1 MEFYHWGFGSAILPT
16 EPHPVDSTWQERPFS
31 TSNLVVKSH
40 LHVDEVSILK
50 KNSDGMNTVR
60 DVEFHPGW
68 QGGGGLPSE
77 IPQIPSGDRLQRKK
91 KRTQIGHFLLLLNT
105 SLSLHI
111 PQLPTAQLVLFDA
124 IWTGRNK
131 QVRNNHNAEGEEGKG
146 AGRKFRIRSR

>member
-1 MEFYHWGFGSAILPT
+1 MGPPDSVWTPLTGWNRQSPPCMEFYHWGFGSAILPT

-91 KRTQIGHFLLLLNT
+91 KTHPNRPLPATFEHQPITSYPPTSHGTIG
-105 SLSLHI
+105 
-111 PQLPTAQLVLFDA
+111 PV
-124 IWTGRNK
+124 
-131 QVRNNHNAEGEEGKG
+131 
-146 AGRKFRIRSR
+146 